1 MLPAYKQEGQWIE
14 CIQYKPQ
21 PIGRKVGNLYYIK
34 QRLSGLVMIAIGIIA
49 PFLLDGDA
57 TFTLVALPLGIFL
70 LWTKERV
77 MTF

>member
-1 MLPAYKQEGQWIE
+1 MLPTYKQEEQQIE
-14 CIQYKPQ
+14 CIQYKLQ
-21 PIGRKVGNLYYIK
+21 PISKKEDNLYYMK
-34 QRLSGLVMIAIGIIA
+34 QRLSGLTMVAIGIIA

-70 LWTKERV
+70 MWTKEKV

>member
-1 MLPAYKQEGQWIE
+1 MFPAYKSVVQEEW
-14 CIQYKPQ
+14 IQYKPQ
-21 PIGRKVGNLYYIK
+21 PMGKKVDNTYYLK
-34 QRLSGLVMIAIGIIA
+34 QRLSGLTMVAIGIMA